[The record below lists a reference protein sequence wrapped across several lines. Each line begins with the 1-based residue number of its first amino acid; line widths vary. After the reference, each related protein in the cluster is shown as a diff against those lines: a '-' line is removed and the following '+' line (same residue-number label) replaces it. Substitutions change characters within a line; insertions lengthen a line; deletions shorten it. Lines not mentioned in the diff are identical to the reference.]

1 MIYELPGVTIS
12 NDPELEFRPECPCCA
27 RQNYAGNIDP
37 SRIGRDIKK
46 GLFGTGA
53 FVVFNL
59 EHFQLLTIFVTS
71 SVVILVANEIGR
83 LFGVRELGRG
93 GGDVSTLEGA
103 ALGLLALMIG
113 FSFAIA
119 LSRFEA
125 RRDALLNEA
134 NAIGTTALRARLL
147 PAPYGQDALK
157 SLQSYVQIRLD
168 ITRHTL
174 SGPELNAAIGQSN
187 KIQEALWRDA
197 MAVAAKDTAMVP
209 TGVFIQ
215 SLNEMIDNQGKRL
228 AALRSRVPN
237 IVFLA
242 LYGVAIVAFILAG
255 YANGLL
261 EKQRV
266 RLPVYV
272 MGLLVSAV
280 ILLIQDLDRPTAG
293 FISVSQQPMIDVA
306 TSIAAYSN

>member
-1 MIYELPGVTIS
+1 MLREAQITQGIS
-12 NDPELEFRPECPCCA
+12 THRASDETEK
-27 RQNYAGNIDP
+27 
-37 SRIGRDIKK
+37 S
-46 GLFGTGA
+46 LFGTRA
-53 FVVFNL
+53 FVMFNL
-59 EHFQLLTIFVTS
+59 DNYQLLTIFVTS
-71 SVVILVANEIGR
+71 SVVILLANEIGR
-83 LFGVRELGRG
+83 FFGVRELGRG

-125 RRDALLNEA
+125 RRDALLSEA

-147 PAPYGQDALK
+147 PAPYAQDALR
-157 SLQSYVQIRLD
+157 SLKNYVQIRLD
-168 ITRHTL
+168 ITQNAL
-174 SGPELNAAIGQSN
+174 STSELNAAIGRSN
-187 KIQEALWRDA
+187 EIQEALWRDA

-242 LYGVAIVAFILAG
+242 LYGVSIVAFILAG

-293 FISVSQQPMIDVA
+293 FINVSQQPMIDVA